1 MSALPRPGTPP
12 AAPPPRYVRT
22 GDAKTDAALEQ
33 VTDDAKRSAT
43 ASLSAAK
50 RVTPPVA
57 KQRTPERVAFPA
69 AGPFEVLHGLARVPA
84 GWLIS
89 RPDAAGVSGAY
100 ETKPPDDKRLY
111 LTSVAA
117 GNADL
122 WVW

>member
-33 VTDDAKRSAT
+33 VTDDAKRAAT
-43 ASLSAAK
+43 APLTLAK
-50 RVTPPVA
+50 RVTPAAVNG
-57 KQRTPERVAFPA
+57 RTPERCVFSV
-69 AGPFEVLHGLARVPA
+69 GDLVFLHGLGRVPR

-89 RPDAAGVSGAY
+89 RPLGAAIAAGVW
-100 ETKPPDDKRLY
+100 ETKDPDDKRLY
-111 LTSVAA
+111 LTSVAS
-117 GNADL
+117 GRADI